1 MTLSTRQ
8 EPVDPAWI
16 DDERHLVVIDMREL
30 GIIHEKTIQCLL
42 DTLGTQLSKNRRES
56 GIGSDRML
64 RLAIAS
70 TVTPERAWMKIA
82 DAYQRIFARGLE
94 FKNELPPPYQL
105 SV

>member
-1 MTLSTRQ
+1 MTLSTQQ

-30 GIIHEKTIQCLL
+30 DTIHEKTIQCLI
-42 DTLGTQLSKNRRES
+42 DTLGAQLNKSRQES
-56 GIGSDRML
+56 IGRDQML

-82 DAYQRIFARGLE
+82 DAYQRTFARGLE
-94 FKNELPPPYQL
+94 FKNEPPPPYQQ